1 MKFAYR
7 IFFVPLWS
15 IIQQDKYFQSYK
27 EIDMKLLEGKTA
39 LITGAARGIGKALA
53 LKFASEG
60 ANVAFT
66 DLVIDENGKATE
78 AEIAAY
84 GVKAKGYASNA
95 ADFAQT
101 EEVVAEVLK
110 DFGSIDILVNN
121 AGITKDGLMMRM
133 TEGQWD
139 AVINVNLK
147 SAFNFIHAVLPG
159 MMRQRKGSIINMA
172 SVVGVHGNAGQSN
185 YAASKAGLIALAKS
199 IAQEVGSRGIRAN
212 AIAPG
217 FIETAMT
224 AALPDEVRAEW
235 AKKIPLRRGGQV
247 EDIANVATFLASDM
261 ASYVT
266 GQVIQVDGGMNM

>member
-1 MKFAYR
+1 
-7 IFFVPLWS
+7 
-15 IIQQDKYFQSYK
+15 
-27 EIDMKLLEGKTA
+27 MKLLEGKTA

-53 LKFASEG
+53 IRFAQEG
-60 ANVAFT
+60 ANIAFT

-78 AEIAAY
+78 EEIASY

-101 EEVVAEVLK
+101 KEVVAQVHA

-121 AGITKDGLMMRM
+121 GITKDGLMMRM
-133 TEGQWD
+133 TEAQWD
-139 AVINVNLK
+139 AVIAVNLK
-147 SAFNFIHAVLPG
+147 SAFNFINATLPI
-159 MMRQRKGSIINMA
+159 MMRQRSGSIINMA

-224 AALPDEVRAEW
+224 AQLPDAVREEW
-235 AKKIPLRRGGQV
+235 KKKIPLRRGGKV
-247 EDIANVATFLASDM
+247 EDIADVATFLASDLS
-261 ASYVT
+261 SYVT

>member
-1 MKFAYR
+1 MG
-7 IFFVPLWS
+7 
-15 IIQQDKYFQSYK
+15 
-27 EIDMKLLEGKTA
+27 LLTGKTA

-53 LKFASEG
+53 LRFAAEG
-60 ANVAFT
+60 ADIAFT
-66 DLVIDENGKATE
+66 DLVIDENGKQTE
-78 AEIAAY
+78 DEIKNL
-84 GVKAKGYASNA
+84 GVKCIGYASNA

-101 EEVVAEVLK
+101 EEVVKKVHE
-110 DFGSIDILVNN
+110 DFGKIDILVNN

-133 TEGQWD
+133 NEGQWD

-147 SAFNFIHAVLPG
+147 SAFNFIHAVLPI
-159 MMRQRKGSIINMA
+159 MMRQKSGSIINMA

-224 AALPDEVRAEW
+224 AALPEEVRQDW
-235 AKKIPLRRGGQV
+235 CKKIPLRRGGKP
-247 EDIANVATFLASDM
+247 EDIAEVAVFLASDM
-261 ASYVT
+261 SAYVT